1 MSDWISKINSAIKY
15 SFYAIFLIT
24 PLVMWPTSFELFEFN
39 KMWFVFAI
47 AIFIFFAWGVKMI
60 IEGKFEVRRTPL
72 DIPIALFLASQVIS
86 TITSMEP
93 HTSLWGYYSRF
104 NGGLFSE
111 VTYIFLYYAFA
122 TNLISSDS
130 ERKPISYSL
139 LSISLLSGA
148 VVALWGLP
156 SHYGYDPTCFLFRG
170 TLDVKCWTEQ
180 FQPTIRIFSTLGQ
193 PNWMGTFLAA
203 LIPISLGLGLTKVIR
218 DTKKIKLAAGLLMLT
233 FLFYICLL
241 FTGSQSSFVGL
252 GTGLFIF
259 FGFFVFK
266 NLKHLKNL
274 VSKEK
279 PQRYLLIA
287 FIIFLFTTFLV
298 GSPISSLNKYTTLS
312 GLQKLSEPAVKQTQN
327 AKTDSTF
334 EGNTNIQLGGSQSS
348 AIRLIVWQGALDLF
362 RQYPLFGTG
371 VETFAYAYYKVKP
384 LEHNLTSEWDY
395 LYNKAHNEYLN
406 FLATTGVFGL
416 GSYLLIIAFF
426 LLRAVKTV
434 LKDRDKEKLPLLLGI
449 IGGYVAILISNFF
462 GFSVVVINIF
472 FFLFPLFFFDIA
484 SDKILSRTFS
494 FPKKAV
500 ATQELGTRNLAFLVL
515 LALFSFYL
523 EFHLLNFWFADKQ
536 YAYGYNLGKAGEFA
550 AAYEPLNNA
559 VKLLPDEDLYKDELS
574 INMATLAVL
583 LQQNG
588 RATESAEFAKN
599 AKALS
604 DEVIATHPKNIVYYK
619 TRARVAYALAQL
631 DPSYIDLA
639 ISTVEEARKLAPT
652 DAKLVYN
659 EALFYNQKGD
669 TQKMLDLLDEALV
682 LKPNYL
688 DVYYARALL
697 LSQLAKEQPN
707 KATEY
712 NRQAR
717 SDLEYILKNIDP
729 THSSSKE
736 LLKSL

>member
-1 MSDWISKINSAIKY
+1 
-15 SFYAIFLIT
+15 
-24 PLVMWPTSFELFEFN
+24 MWPTSFELFEFN

>member
-1 MSDWISKINSAIKY
+1 
-15 SFYAIFLIT
+15 
-24 PLVMWPTSFELFEFN
+24 MWPTSFELFEFN

-252 GTGLFIF
+252 GMGLFIF